1 VAAWLVRRL
10 AASIAIV
17 WAVVTLTFLIVHL
30 AHGSPCG
37 QPDGRPMAPE
47 VCADLTRRFG
57 LDRPLWVQYVKYL
70 GALLR
75 GDLGESLS
83 LHRPVADAL
92 ADALPNTFMLALTAL
107 ILDFALGLALGVYQ
121 AVRERRFG
129 DIALG
134 NAALFVNSMPTFW
147 LGLVLLLVFGQRL
160 GWFPVGGLRDLVLCP
175 RVDSLPCAADF
186 AWHLAL
192 PALTL
197 GLVGAAN
204 TARYQ
209 RAALLDVVR
218 QDFVRTARAKG
229 LPERRVLLV
238 HALRNALL
246 PLITLFGLSFPFL
259 LTGAVLVETVFA
271 WPGMG
276 LLAVNAIL
284 QRDYPIVTAAAL
296 VASVMVVLGNL
307 LADALYG
314 LADPRIRVRAT

>member
-1 VAAWLVRRL
+1 MAAWLVRRL

-37 QPDGRPMAPE
+37 QPDGLPVSPAI
-47 VCADLTRRFG
+47 CADLTRRFG
-57 LDRPLWVQYVKYL
+57 LDKPISTQYYKYL
-70 GALLR
+70 GALLH
-75 GDLGESLS
+75 GDLGWSIALQ
-83 LHRPVADAL
+83 RPVAAAL
-92 ADALPNTFMLALTAL
+92 AEALPNTFALALTAL
-107 ILDFALGLALGVYQ
+107 ILDFALGVALGVYQ
-121 AVRERRFG
+121 AARERRFG

-134 NAALFVNSMPTFW
+134 NVALFVNSMPTFW
-147 LGLVLLLVFGQRL
+147 L
-160 GWFPVGGLRDLVLCP
+160 VLCP
-175 RVDSLPCAADF
+175 QVHAFSCVADF
-186 AWHLAL
+186 AWHLTL

-197 GLVGAAN
+197 GLVGAAG

-209 RAALLDVVR
+209 RAAMLEVVR

-229 LPERRVLLV
+229 LRERRVLLR

-246 PLITLFGLSFPFL
+246 PLITLFGLTFPFL

-276 LLAVNAIL
+276 RLAVTAIL

-314 LADPRIRVRAT
+314 VADPRIRVRAT

>member
-17 WAVVTLTFLIVHL
+17 WAVVTLTFIVVHL

-37 QPDGRPMAPE
+37 QPDGLPVSPAI
-47 VCADLTRRFG
+47 CADLTRRFG
-57 LDRPLWVQYVKYL
+57 LDKPISTQYYKYL
-70 GALLR
+70 GALLH
-75 GDLGESLS
+75 GDLGWSIALQ
-83 LHRPVADAL
+83 RPVAAAL
-92 ADALPNTFMLALTAL
+92 AEALPNTFTLAFTAL
-107 ILDFALGLALGVYQ
+107 ILDFALGVALGIYQ
-121 AVRERRFG
+121 AARERRFG

-175 RVDSLPCAADF
+175 RVNSFSCVADF
-186 AWHLAL
+186 AWHLTL

-197 GLVGAAN
+197 GLVGAAG

-209 RAALLDVVR
+209 RAAMLEVVR

-229 LPERRVLLV
+229 LRERRVLLL

-246 PLITLFGLSFPFL
+246 PLITLFGLTFPFL

-276 LLAVNAIL
+276 RLAVTAIL

-296 VASVMVVLGNL
+296 VASVMVVIGNL

-314 LADPRIRVRAT
+314 VADPRIRVRAT

>member
-1 VAAWLVRRL
+1 MAAWLVRRL

-37 QPDGRPMAPE
+37 QPDGLPVSPAI
-47 VCADLTRRFG
+47 CADLTRRFG
-57 LDRPLWVQYVKYL
+57 LDKPISTQYYKYL
-70 GALLR
+70 GALLH
-75 GDLGESLS
+75 GDLGWSIALQ
-83 LHRPVADAL
+83 RPVAAAL
-92 ADALPNTFMLALTAL
+92 AEALPNTFALALTAL
-107 ILDFALGLALGVYQ
+107 ILDFALGIALGVYQ
-121 AVRERRFG
+121 AARERRFG

-134 NAALFVNSMPTFW
+134 NVALFVNSMPTFW

-175 RVDSLPCAADF
+175 RVNSLPCVADF
-186 AWHLAL
+186 AWHLTL

-197 GLVGAAN
+197 GLVGAAA

-209 RAALLDVVR
+209 RAAMLEVVR
-218 QDFVRTARAKG
+218 QEFVRTARAKG
-229 LPERRVLLV
+229 LRERRVLLR

-246 PLITLFGLSFPFL
+246 PLITLFGLTFPFL

-276 LLAVNAIL
+276 RLAVTAIL

-314 LADPRIRVRAT
+314 VADPRIRVRAT